1 MQKSQSRLVL
11 LPALSVLPVL
21 LVLSTCSF
29 SVLWAQGGSP
39 AQNAVSRVAD
49 SNPIHQQQKS
59 LLPTV
64 VAEVNGQKI
73 TADDLRAETLRVH
86 GAEVLERIENRYLVL
101 AECKRRQVTITRDEV
116 NQEIERLA
124 KANHLSVE
132 QFTNLIQEQNG
143 MSPKQYADEV
153 IWPRLALQA
162 LVAPEIEIS
171 DEELERE
178 YLKNYGPS
186 VVIQQIMTKSKDE
199 ADGIRAR
206 VLADPDSFGDVA
218 KNESTDMLT
227 ASNKGRMQPIRRY
240 AFADPQLEDLF
251 FSMNPGDISEVIG
264 PYGPEG
270 DYIIFKCE
278 NRYDSIVPQ
287 EKIDEIKGILR
298 SRAADEKLKAA
309 ANALFEKLGREADV
323 VNVLGNPELTQK
335 YPGAAA
341 LVSGHPI
348 SLESVTDKSLEL
360 YAKQDL
366 EGLILFTLL
375 RQELKKLNVT
385 LTEEDLDT
393 EIWIKAAE
401 TTYPLPDGKPNIEAY
416 MKRELEATH
425 FSEKVYRTNIVWPA
439 VAIRKLSEPL
449 VKITD
454 EDLQKSYEANFG
466 ERVQCLAIYVQDQRL
481 AQEAWQKART
491 LPAKEN
497 RSLEEVFGDLAAKY
511 SAEPGSRQMRGRIAP
526 IAKNG
531 GFPTLEEEAFSLKP
545 GELSGVI
552 QIDRNSFVILYC
564 QEILPAQDVSFEDA
578 KETITTS
585 VRQKNEFLA
594 ARQYLADL
602 YKRSTV
608 NNFLTGQKA
617 VPQTGAPPAPNPF
630 QGENVPAAGVP
641 RES

>member
-1 MQKSQSRLVL
+1 MRKAQYDFFLRLIL
-11 LPALSVLPVL
+11 CFLGGLWFLMTFPNSVLR
-21 LVLSTCSF
+21 
-29 SVLWAQGGSP
+29 AQEGSP
-39 AQNAVSRVAD
+39 AESAVLRVAD
-49 SNPIHQQQKS
+49 SNPIHQQKKS
-59 LLPTV
+59 LLPAV
-64 VAEVNGQKI
+64 VAEANGQKI

-86 GAEVLERIENRYLVL
+86 GAEVIERIENRVLVL

-124 KANHLSVE
+124 KANHLSVD

-171 DEELERE
+171 EEELERE

-186 VVIQQIMTKSKDE
+186 VVIQQIMTKSKE
-199 ADGIRAR
+199 KADDIRNR

-218 KNESTDMLT
+218 KNESTDMIT

-240 AFADPQLEDLF
+240 AFADSQLEDLF
-251 FSMNPGDISEVIG
+251 FSLNPGDISEVIG
-264 PYGPEG
+264 PYGPEN

-287 EKIDEIKGILR
+287 EKIDEIKEVLR

-309 ANALFEKLGREADV
+309 ANALFEKLGKEAEV
-323 VNVLGNPELTQK
+323 VNVLGEPGLMQQ
-335 YPGAAA
+335 YPGVAA

-348 SLESVTDKSLEL
+348 SIESVTDKSLEL

-366 EGLILFTLL
+366 EGLILFALL
-375 RQELKKLNVT
+375 RQELKKLDVT
-385 LTEEDLDT
+385 ITDQDLDT

-401 TTYPLPDGKPNIEAY
+401 TTYPLPDGKPNIDAY
-416 MKRELEATH
+416 LKRELDATH
-425 FSEKVYRTNIVWPA
+425 FSEKVYRSNIVWPA
-439 VAIRKLSEPL
+439 VAIQKLSEPL
-449 VKITD
+449 VKVTD

-466 ERVQCLAIYVQDQRL
+466 EKVQCLGIFVQDQRL

-526 IAKNG
+526 IVKNG
-531 GFPTLEEEAFSLKP
+531 GLPTLEEEAFSLKP

-564 QEILPAQDVSFEDA
+564 QEIIPAQEVSFEDA
-578 KETITTS
+578 KETLAAS
-585 VRQKNEFLA
+585 VRQKKEFLA
-594 ARQYLADL
+594 ARQYVADL

-608 NNFLTGQKA
+608 NNFLTGQKT
-617 VPQTGAPPAPNPF
+617 VPQ
-630 QGENVPAAGVP
+630 PAAPSEPGSLQEGNVLQQGP
-641 RES
+641 AH